1 MKKIFALTALLM
13 AASMVSALPASA
25 AVVTA
30 DSIKKGTPVIDGELD
45 EIYRQSAM
53 FQLEESDIGVVYS
66 TYDGEYDHTAAA
78 HFLWDED
85 YLYMYIYV
93 ADDDTVTHGQDYI
106 NENGTGAWM
115 NDAVETWFV
124 VNEESMFKVHNDA
137 YGYTMFASPEVGSTD
152 GLYTPEVMFDIENSI
167 YKTIPGKHSYAIE
180 VAFKPLEAFKAD
192 STIQFCIQVNDI
204 QDETASTIYCSGAQ
218 DPTPYIFTLSAEEA
232 VVETP
237 AEEEVP
243 AEGTDAPA
251 TDAPVTADTG
261 VVAAM
266 GLMAAAAGI
275 VLSKKNR

>member
-1 MKKIFALTALLM
+1 MKKILALTALLM

-66 TYDGEYDHTAAA
+66 TYDGEYDHNAAA
-78 HFLWDED
+78 HFLWDEE

-93 ADDDTVTHGQDYI
+93 ADNDTVTHGQDYI
-106 NENGTGAWM
+106 TENGNAAWQ
-115 NDAVETWFV
+115 NDAVETWFLI
-124 VNEESMFKVHNDA
+124 NEESMFKVHNDA
-137 YGYTMFASPEVGSTD
+137 YGYTMFAAAETGST
-152 GLYTPEVMFDIENSI
+152 GGIYTPEIMFDIENSI
-167 YKTIPGKHSYAIE
+167 YKAIPSNNGYAIE

-192 STIQFCIQVNDI
+192 STIQFCVQVNDI

-218 DPTPYIFTLSAEEA
+218 DPTPYMFTLSAEEA
-232 VVETP
+232 VIETP
-237 AEEEVP
+237 EVP
-243 AEGTDAPA
+243 VEDTGDAPVES
-251 TDAPVTADTG
+251 APVTADAG
-261 VVAAM
+261 IVAAM

>member
-1 MKKIFALTALLM
+1 MKKILALTALLM

-30 DSIKKGTPVIDGELD
+30 DSIKKGIPVLDGELD
-45 EIYRQSAM
+45 DIYRQSAM
-53 FQLEESDIGVVYS
+53 FQLEDADIGAVYS
-66 TYDGEYDHTAAA
+66 TFNGEYDHTAAA

-85 YLYMYIYV
+85 YLYMYVYV
-93 ADDDTVTHGQDYI
+93 QDDDTLTHGQDYI
-106 NENGTGAWM
+106 AENGNGAWQ

-137 YGYTMFASPEVGSTD
+137 YGYTMFAAAEVGTTGGLYSPEI
-152 GLYTPEVMFDIENSI
+152 MFDIENSI
-167 YKTIPGKHSYAIE
+167 YKTIPGDNGYAIE
-180 VAFKPLEAFKAD
+180 VAFKPLESFKAD

-218 DPTPYIFTLSAEEA
+218 DPSPYMFTLSAEEA
-232 VVETP
+232 VVESTE
-237 AEEEVP
+237 AP
-243 AEGTDAPA
+243 AEGSDAPA
-251 TDAPVTADTG
+251 DSVPVTADAG

-275 VLSKKNR
+275 VLSKRR